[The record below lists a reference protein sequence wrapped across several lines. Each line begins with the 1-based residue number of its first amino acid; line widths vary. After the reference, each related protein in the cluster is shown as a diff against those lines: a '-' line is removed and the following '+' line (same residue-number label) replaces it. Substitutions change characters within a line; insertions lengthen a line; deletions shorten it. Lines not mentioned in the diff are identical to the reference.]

1 MPIRVLIYGREG
13 DGGAYAALAQIRTL
27 IRELRVDA
35 SVQIITDQAQL
46 KMHGIEDPP
55 AVSVDGSLVSVG
67 YVPAR
72 SEMQGYLQQRA
83 DALRRPQ
90 EEA

>member
-27 IRELRVDA
+27 IRELQVDA
-35 SVQIITDQAQL
+35 SVQIITDARQL
-46 KMHGIEDPP
+46 EMHGIEDPP

-72 SEMQGYLQQRA
+72 NEMQRYLQQRA
-83 DALRRPQ
+83 DALKRPR

>member
-27 IRELRVDA
+27 IRELQVDA
-35 SVQIITDQAQL
+35 SVQIITDPAQL
-46 KMHGIEDPP
+46 EMHGISDPP
-55 AVSVDGSLVSVG
+55 GVSVDGSLVSIG

-72 SEMQGYLQQRA
+72 SEMQRYLQQRA

-90 EEA
+90 EDG

>member
-1 MPIRVLIYGREG
+1 MPIRVLVYGREG

-27 IRELRVDA
+27 IRDLQVDA
-35 SVQIITDQAQL
+35 SVQIITDPRQL
-46 KMHGIEDPP
+46 EMNGVEDPP

-72 SEMQGYLQQRA
+72 SEMQRYLQQRA
-83 DALRRPQ
+83 AALGRPQ
-90 EEA
+90 KEA